1 MRINNEPVQVMEAPV
16 VRDADAADIMECIE
30 DGECCSIVGL
40 SNTGKSTLLR
50 SIPLPAVKRKYLGDR
65 AADYIF
71 VYIDFNLMLELT
83 EQGFYELILRSTL
96 AELKKLEIEPELLDR
111 VGASYRHLVEP
122 ANPFLVP
129 LSFNEGL
136 TAISEGLK
144 QRVVFLFDEFD
155 EPFAGL
161 DERVFL
167 NLRALKD
174 KYGLRLSYVL
184 ATDQPLS
191 RPQRGAKVAD
201 FGELSRAE
209 FCELFTL
216 NTLFLSALGRD
227 DANQVIAQ
235 FAEEEEVE
243 FSAEDIDFIIAQ
255 AGGHPGLL
263 EATCR
268 VLSLTKGRVL
278 SLAKG
283 RVLAEVSRDYP
294 KAYQDQSYKLVR
306 ERLDSDISIR
316 SECAKLWNGLT
327 AEEQEALM
335 AFVSR
340 SGEPLDPELERSLSQ
355 KSIIDEKEGELSILG
370 QLFEGFARR
379 QRLVKRHEPQGVRV
393 DVDSGHVW
401 VDGELAP
408 DLTDLE
414 YRLLL
419 LLYGHLDKI
428 CDKYHI
434 VESVWGQDYIDEVDD
449 ARIDKLVSRLRRKIE
464 PDPSEPKYLITVRGR
479 GYRLVS
485 P

>member
-1 MRINNEPVQVMEAPV
+1 MGMSSESEQVFV
-16 VRDADAADIMECIE
+16 VRDADVASIMECIE

-50 SIPLPAVKRKYLGDR
+50 SIPLPAVKRKHLGDR
-65 AADYIF
+65 ADHAVFTSKYIF

-96 AELKKLEIEPELLDR
+96 AELRKLGIEQRLLDR
-111 VGASYRHLVEP
+111 VEASYRNLVNP
-122 ANPFLVP
+122 DNPFLVP

-136 TAISEGLK
+136 TAISEGIK
-144 QRVVFLFDEFD
+144 QRIIFLFDEFD
-155 EPFAGL
+155 EPFTGL

-174 KYGLRLSYVL
+174 KYDPQLSYVV
-184 ATDQPLS
+184 ATDQPL
-191 RPQRGAKVAD
+191 RAPQRGDKV
-201 FGELSRAE
+201 AE
-209 FCELFTL
+209 FCELFAP

-227 DANQVIAQ
+227 DAEQVIAH
-235 FAEEEEVE
+235 FAKEEEVE
-243 FSAEDIDFIIAQ
+243 LSTDDVDFVIAQ

-278 SLAKG
+278 
-283 RVLAEVSRDYP
+283 AEVSRDYP
-294 KAYQDQSYKLVR
+294 ETYRDQSYKLVR
-306 ERLDSDISIR
+306 ERLDSDVSIR
-316 SECAKLWNGLT
+316 TECAKLWNGLT

-335 AFVSR
+335 ALVSR
-340 SGEPLDPELERSLSQ
+340 PEGPLDPELERSLSQ
-355 KSIIDEKEGELSILG
+355 KGVIGEEDELSIFG

-379 QRLVKRHEPQGVRV
+379 QRLVKRGEPQGVRV
-393 DVDSGHVW
+393 DVDSGDVW

-419 LLYGHLDKI
+419 LLYAIWTDSATDTRSWSPFG
-428 CDKYHI
+428 
-434 VESVWGQDYIDEVDD
+434 
-449 ARIDKLVSRLRRKIE
+449 ARITLTRWTMPASASWSTACAKRSSLTLRSQGI
-464 PDPSEPKYLITVRGR
+464 
-479 GYRLVS
+479 
-485 P
+485 

>member
-1 MRINNEPVQVMEAPV
+1 MEIDTEAFV
-16 VRDADAADIMECIE
+16 ARDADLAYIMECIK
-30 DGECCSIVGL
+30 DGDCCSIVGL

-50 SIPLPAVKRKYLGDR
+50 SIPPPAVKRKYLGNR
-65 AADYIF
+65 ADDYLF

-96 AELKKLEIEPELLDR
+96 AELKKLEIEQGLLDR
-111 VGASYRHLVEP
+111 ITASYRQLVEP

-161 DERVFL
+161 DERVLL

-174 KYGLRLSYVL
+174 KYGLRLSYVV
-184 ATDQPLS
+184 ATDQPLTEQ
-191 RPQRGAKVAD
+191 QRGEKV
-201 FGELSRAE
+201 AE
-209 FCELFTL
+209 FCELFAL
-216 NTLFLSALGRD
+216 NTLFLSTLGRD
-227 DANQVIAQ
+227 DAEQVVAQ

-243 FSAEDIDFIIAQ
+243 FSEDDVIFILAQ

-263 EATCR
+263 EAAC
-268 VLSLTKGRVL
+268 
-278 SLAKG
+278 

-294 KAYQDQSYKLVR
+294 DFYRNQSYKLVR
-306 ERLDSDISIR
+306 ERLDSDVSIR
-316 SECAKLWNGLT
+316 AECAKLWNGLT
-327 AEEQEALM
+327 AEEQEALT

-340 SGEPLDPELERSLSQ
+340 PGPLDSDLERSLRQ
-355 KSIIDEKEGELSILG
+355 KAIIEEKEDGPSVFG

-379 QRLVKRHEPQGVRV
+379 QRLVKAGEPQGVRV

-419 LLYGHLDKI
+419 LLYGHLDQI
-428 CDKYHI
+428 CDKYQI
-434 VESVWGQDYIDEVDD
+434 VESVWGEDYIDEVDD
-449 ARIDKLVSRLRRKIE
+449 ARIGKLVNRLRQKIE
-464 PDPSEPKYLITVRGR
+464 PAPSEPRYLMTVRGR

>member
-1 MRINNEPVQVMEAPV
+1 MEIDTETIVA
-16 VRDADAADIMECIE
+16 RDVEIANIMECIE
-30 DGECCSIVGL
+30 DGDCCSIVGL

-50 SIPLPAVKRKYLGDR
+50 SLPLPAVQTKHLGER
-65 AADYIF
+65 AEEYVF

-96 AELKKLEIEPELLDR
+96 AELRELEIEQGLLDR
-111 VGASYRHLVEP
+111 VGTSYRQLVEP

-136 TAISEGLK
+136 TALSEGLK
-144 QRVVFLFDEFD
+144 QRIVLLFDEFD

-161 DERVFL
+161 DERVLL

-174 KYGLRLSYVL
+174 KYGTRLSYVV
-184 ATDQPLS
+184 ATDQPL
-191 RPQRGAKVAD
+191 REQQRGDKV
-201 FGELSRAE
+201 AE
-209 FCELFTL
+209 FCELFAL
-216 NTLFLSALGRD
+216 STLFLSALGRD
-227 DANQVIAQ
+227 DAQQVIAL
-235 FAEEEEVE
+235 FAREEEVK
-243 FSAEDIDFIIAQ
+243 FSTDDTVFIMAQ

-268 VLSLTKGRVL
+268 VL
-278 SLAKG
+278 
-283 RVLAEVSRDYP
+283 AEVGRDYP
-294 KAYQDQSYKLVR
+294 DFRDQSYKLVR
-306 ERLDSDISIR
+306 ERLDSDVGIR

-335 AFVSR
+335 AFVSNPE
-340 SGEPLDPELERSLSQ
+340 SSLDPELERSLRQ
-355 KSIIDEKEGELSILG
+355 KAIIEDEEGEPTVFG
-370 QLFEGFARR
+370 KLFEGFARR
-379 QRLVKRHEPQGVRV
+379 QRLLKRREPQGVRV
-393 DVDSGHVW
+393 DVDSGHIW

-428 CDKYHI
+428 CDKYQI

-449 ARIDKLVSRLRRKIE
+449 ARIDKLVSRLRQKIE
-464 PDPSEPKYLITVRGR
+464 PDASEPRYLITVRGR

>member
-1 MRINNEPVQVMEAPV
+1 MGIDTEAFV
-16 VRDADAADIMECIE
+16 VRDADVTYIIECVE
-30 DGECCSIVGL
+30 DGDCCSIVGL

-50 SIPLPAVKRKYLGDR
+50 SIPLPAVKGKYLGDR
-65 AADYIF
+65 ADDYVF

-96 AELKKLEIEPELLDR
+96 AELRKLEIEQGLLDR
-111 VGASYRHLVEP
+111 VAASYRHLVEP

-144 QRVVFLFDEFD
+144 QRIVFLFDEFD

-161 DERVFL
+161 DERVLL

-174 KYGLRLSYVL
+174 KYGPRLSYVV
-184 ATDQPLS
+184 ATDQPL
-191 RPQRGAKVAD
+191 RQQQRGDKV
-201 FGELSRAE
+201 AE
-209 FCELFTL
+209 FCELFAL

-227 DANQVIAQ
+227 DAQQVVAQ
-235 FAEEEEVE
+235 FAREEEVE
-243 FSAEDIDFIIAQ
+243 FSADDVIFVIAQ

-268 VLSLTKGRVL
+268 VL
-278 SLAKG
+278 
-283 RVLAEVSRDYP
+283 AEVSRDYP
-294 KAYQDQSYKLVR
+294 DSYRDQSYKLVR
-306 ERLDSDISIR
+306 ERLDSDVSIR
-316 SECAKLWNGLT
+316 AECAKLWNGLT
-327 AEEQEALM
+327 VEEQEALT
-335 AFVSR
+335 AFVSEP
-340 SGEPLDPELERSLSQ
+340 GESLDAELERSLRQ
-355 KSIIDEKEGELSILG
+355 KAIVEEKEGEPAIFG

-379 QRLVKRHEPQGVRV
+379 QRLVKRPGPQGVRV

-428 CDKYHI
+428 CDKYQI

-449 ARIDKLVSRLRRKIE
+449 ARIGKLVNRLRQRIE
-464 PDPSEPKYLITVRGR
+464 PDPSEPRYLITVRGR

>member
-1 MRINNEPVQVMEAPV
+1 MEIDTDAFV
-16 VRDADAADIMECIE
+16 TRDTDVAYIMECVE

-50 SIPLPAVKRKYLGDR
+50 SLALPVVRRKYLGDR
-65 AADYIF
+65 ADDYVF

-96 AELKKLEIEPELLDR
+96 AEFKELEVAQELLDR
-111 VGASYRHLVEP
+111 VKASYRNLVNP
-122 ANPFLVP
+122 DNPFLVP

-136 TAISEGLK
+136 TALSEGLE
-144 QRVVFLFDEFD
+144 QRVVLLFDEFD

-161 DERVFL
+161 DERVLL

-174 KYGLRLSYVL
+174 KYGLRLSYVV
-184 ATDQPLS
+184 ATDQPL
-191 RPQRGAKVAD
+191 REQQRGDKV
-201 FGELSRAE
+201 AE
-209 FCELFTL
+209 FCELFAL

-227 DANQVIAQ
+227 DATQVIAQ
-235 FAEEEEVE
+235 FGREEEVE
-243 FSAEDIDFIIAQ
+243 FSMDDIDFVIAQ

-278 SLAKG
+278 
-283 RVLAEVSRDYP
+283 AEVSRDYP
-294 KAYQDQSYKLVR
+294 DFYQDQGYKLVR
-306 ERLDSDISIR
+306 ERLDSDVSVR
-316 SECAKLWNGLT
+316 TECAKLWNGLT
-327 AEEQEALM
+327 TEEQEALT
-335 AFVSR
+335 ACVSKP
-340 SGEPLDPELERSLSQ
+340 GELLDPELERSLRQ
-355 KSIIDEKEGELSILG
+355 KGIINDELSIFG

-379 QRLVKRHEPQGVRV
+379 QRLVKRGEPQGVRV

-401 VDGELAP
+401 VDGELVP

-419 LLYGHLDKI
+419 LLYGRLDKI
-428 CDKYHI
+428 CDKYEI
-434 VESVWGQDYIDEVDD
+434 VESVWGEDYIDEVDD
-449 ARIDKLVSRLRRKIE
+449 ARIGKLVNRLRQKIE
-464 PDPSEPKYLITVRGR
+464 PNPSEPRYLITVRGR

>member
-1 MRINNEPVQVMEAPV
+1 METDTEAV
-16 VRDADAADIMECIE
+16 IIRNTDVAYIMECIE
-30 DGECCSIVGL
+30 DRDCCSIVGL
-40 SNTGKSTLLR
+40 SNMGKSTLLR
-50 SIPLPAVKRKYLGDR
+50 SIPWPAVKRKYLGDR
-65 AADYIF
+65 AAGYVF

-96 AELKKLEIEPELLDR
+96 AELRKLEIETGLLDR
-111 VGASYRHLVEP
+111 VGASYRQLVEP

-161 DERVFL
+161 DERVLL

-174 KYGLRLSYVL
+174 NYDPRFSYVA
-184 ATDQPLS
+184 ATDQPLGGQ
-191 RPQRGAKVAD
+191 QRGEKV
-201 FGELSRAE
+201 AE
-209 FCELFTL
+209 FCELFAL

-227 DANQVIAQ
+227 DAQRVIAQ
-235 FAEEEEVE
+235 FAQEEEVE
-243 FSAEDIDFIIAQ
+243 FGADDVIFIIAQ

-263 EATCR
+263 EAAC
-268 VLSLTKGRVL
+268 
-278 SLAKG
+278 
-283 RVLAEVSRDYP
+283 RVLAEVSGDYP
-294 KAYQDQSYKLVR
+294 DFYDYQSYKLVR
-306 ERLDSDISIR
+306 ERLDNDISIR
-316 SECAKLWNGLT
+316 TECARLWNDLT
-327 AEEQEALM
+327 AEEQEALT
-335 AFVSR
+335 AFVSEPE
-340 SGEPLDPELERSLSQ
+340 EPLDAELGRSLHR
-355 KSIIDEKEGELSILG
+355 KAILEEKDGELAIFG
-370 QLFEGFARR
+370 QLFEGFACR
-379 QRLVKRHEPQGVRV
+379 QRLVKRPGPQGVRV

-401 VDGELAP
+401 VAGELAP

-419 LLYGHLDKI
+419 LLYGHLDRI
-428 CDKYHI
+428 CDKYEI

-449 ARIDKLVSRLRRKIE
+449 ARIGKLVNRLRQKIE
-464 PDPSEPKYLITVRGR
+464 PDPSEPRYLITIRGR

>member
-1 MRINNEPVQVMEAPV
+1 MGIDTEAV
-16 VRDADAADIMECIE
+16 VTRDADVAYIMECIK
-30 DGECCSIVGL
+30 DGDCCSIVGL

-50 SIPLPAVKRKYLGDR
+50 SIPPPAVKRKYLGNR
-65 AADYIF
+65 ADDYLF

-96 AELKKLEIEPELLDR
+96 AELKKLEIEQGLLDR
-111 VGASYRHLVEP
+111 ITASYRQLVEP

-161 DERVFL
+161 DERVLL

-174 KYGLRLSYVL
+174 KYGLRLSYVV

-191 RPQRGAKVAD
+191 RPQRGDKV
-201 FGELSRAE
+201 AE
-209 FCELFTL
+209 FCELFAL
-216 NTLFLSALGRD
+216 NTLFLSTLGRD
-227 DANQVIAQ
+227 DAEQVVAQ

-243 FSAEDIDFIIAQ
+243 FSEDDVIFILAQ

-263 EATCR
+263 EAAC
-268 VLSLTKGRVL
+268 
-278 SLAKG
+278 

-294 KAYQDQSYKLVR
+294 AFYRNQSYKLVR
-306 ERLDSDISIR
+306 ERLDSDVSIR
-316 SECAKLWNGLT
+316 AECAKLWNGLT
-327 AEEQEALM
+327 AEEQEALT

-340 SGEPLDPELERSLSQ
+340 PGPLDSDLERSLQQ
-355 KSIIDEKEGELSILG
+355 KAIIEEKEDGPSVFG

-379 QRLVKRHEPQGVRV
+379 QRLVKAGEPQGVRV

-419 LLYGHLDKI
+419 LLYGHLDQI
-428 CDKYHI
+428 CDKYQI
-434 VESVWGQDYIDEVDD
+434 VESVWGEDYIDEVDD
-449 ARIDKLVSRLRRKIE
+449 ARIGKLVNRLRQKIE
-464 PDPSEPKYLITVRGR
+464 PAPSEPRYLMTVRGR

>member
-1 MRINNEPVQVMEAPV
+1 VMETDTEGV
-16 VRDADAADIMECIE
+16 IIRDTDVASIMECVE

-50 SIPLPAVKRKYLGDR
+50 SIPSPAVRRKYLGDR
-65 AADYIF
+65 ADEYIF

-96 AELKKLEIEPELLDR
+96 AELKKLEIEQGLLDR
-111 VGASYRHLVEP
+111 VEASYRNLVNP
-122 ANPFLVP
+122 DNPFLVP

-136 TAISEGLK
+136 TALSEGLE
-144 QRVVFLFDEFD
+144 QRVVLFFDEFD

-161 DERVFL
+161 DERVLL

-174 KYGLRLSYVL
+174 KYGPRLSYVV
-184 ATDQPLS
+184 ATDQPL
-191 RPQRGAKVAD
+191 REQQRGEKV
-201 FGELSRAE
+201 AE
-209 FCELFTL
+209 FCELFAL

-227 DANQVIAQ
+227 DATQVIAQ
-235 FAEEEEVE
+235 FAREEEVE
-243 FSAEDIDFIIAQ
+243 FSADDVDFVMAQ

-268 VLSLTKGRVL
+268 VL
-278 SLAKG
+278 
-283 RVLAEVSRDYP
+283 AEVSGDYP
-294 KAYQDQSYKLVR
+294 DSHRDQSYKLVR
-306 ERLDSDISIR
+306 ERLDSDVSVR
-316 SECAKLWNGLT
+316 TECAKLWNGLT
-327 AEEQEALM
+327 AEEQEALV
-335 AFVSR
+335 AFVSKP
-340 SGEPLDPELERSLSQ
+340 GEPLDPELERSLRQ
-355 KSIIDEKEGELSILG
+355 KGITEDELSIFG

-379 QRLVKRHEPQGVRV
+379 QRLVKRGEPQGVRV

-401 VDGELAP
+401 VDGELVP

-419 LLYGHLDKI
+419 LLYGRLDKI
-428 CDKYHI
+428 CDRYEI
-434 VESVWGQDYIDEVDD
+434 VESVWGEDYIDEVDD
-449 ARIDKLVSRLRRKIE
+449 ARIGKLVNRLRQKIE
-464 PDPSEPKYLITVRGR
+464 PDPSEPRYLITVRGR

>member
-1 MRINNEPVQVMEAPV
+1 MGKDIEAIV
-16 VRDADAADIMECIE
+16 TRDADVAYIMECIE

-50 SIPLPAVKRKYLGDR
+50 SIPLPAVQGEHLGDR
-65 AADYIF
+65 AGECIF
-71 VYIDFNLMLELT
+71 VYIDLNLMLELT

-96 AELKKLEIEPELLDR
+96 AELRKLEIEQGLLDR
-111 VGASYRHLVEP
+111 IEASYRNLVNP

-136 TAISEGLK
+136 TALSEGLQ

-155 EPFAGL
+155 DPFAGL
-161 DERVFL
+161 DERVLL

-174 KYGLRLSYVL
+174 KYGRRLSYVV

-191 RPQRGAKVAD
+191 RRQRGDKM
-201 FGELSRAE
+201 AE
-209 FCELFTL
+209 FCELFAL
-216 NTLFLSALGRD
+216 NTRFLSALGRD
-227 DANQVIAQ
+227 DAQQVIAQ
-235 FAEEEEVE
+235 FAREEEVE
-243 FSAEDIDFIIAQ
+243 FSADDVAFIIAQ

-263 EATCR
+263 EATCH
-268 VLSLTKGRVL
+268 
-278 SLAKG
+278 
-283 RVLAEVSRDYP
+283 VLAEVSRDYP
-294 KAYQDQSYKLVR
+294 DFHRDQSYKLVR
-306 ERLDSDISIR
+306 ERLDSDVTIR
-316 SECAKLWNGLT
+316 AECAKLWNDLT

-335 AFVSR
+335 AFVSE
-340 SGEPLDPELERSLSQ
+340 SEKLLHPELERSLRR
-355 KSIIDEKEGELSILG
+355 KAIVEEKDGELAIFG

-379 QRLVKRHEPQGVRV
+379 QRLVKSGEPQGVRV

-408 DLTDLE
+408 DLSDLE

-428 CDKYHI
+428 CDRYEI

-449 ARIDKLVSRLRRKIE
+449 ARIGKLVSRLRQKIE
-464 PDPSEPKYLITVRGR
+464 PDPSEPKYLITVRSR

>member
-1 MRINNEPVQVMEAPV
+1 MGIDIEAV
-16 VRDADAADIMECIE
+16 VTRDTDVAYIVECIK
-30 DGECCSIVGL
+30 DGDCCSIVGL

-50 SIPLPAVKRKYLGDR
+50 SIPLPAVKGKYLGDR
-65 AADYIF
+65 ADDYVF

-96 AELKKLEIEPELLDR
+96 AELGNLEIEPGLLDR
-111 VGASYRHLVEP
+111 IAASYRRLVEP

-155 EPFAGL
+155 EPFVDL
-161 DERVFL
+161 DERFLL

-174 KYGLRLSYVL
+174 KYGPRLSYVV
-184 ATDQPLS
+184 ATDQPL
-191 RPQRGAKVAD
+191 RQQQRGDKV
-201 FGELSRAE
+201 AE
-209 FCELFTL
+209 FCELFAL
-216 NTLFLSALGRD
+216 NTLFLPTLGRD
-227 DANQVIAQ
+227 DAQQVIAQ
-235 FAEEEEVE
+235 FAREEEVE
-243 FSAEDIDFIIAQ
+243 LSADDVVFIIAQ

-268 VLSLTKGRVL
+268 VL
-278 SLAKG
+278 
-283 RVLAEVSRDYP
+283 AEVSHDYP
-294 KAYQDQSYKLVR
+294 DSYPDQSYKLVR
-306 ERLDSDISIR
+306 ERLDNDVSIR
-316 SECAKLWNGLT
+316 TECAKLWNGLT
-327 AEEQEALM
+327 AKEQEALT
-335 AFVSR
+335 AFVS
-340 SGEPLDPELERSLSQ
+340 GPGGPLDPELERSLRQ
-355 KSIIDEKEGELSILG
+355 KAIVEEKDGELAIFG
-370 QLFEGFARR
+370 QLFKGFARR
-379 QRLVKRHEPQGVRV
+379 QRLVKRPGPRGVRV

-408 DLTDLE
+408 DLSDLE

-419 LLYGHLDKI
+419 LFYGHLDKI
-428 CDKYHI
+428 CDKYQI

-464 PDPSEPKYLITVRGR
+464 PDPSEPRYLITVRGR
-479 GYRLVS
+479 GYRLIS

>member
-1 MRINNEPVQVMEAPV
+1 VMETDTEAV
-16 VRDADAADIMECIE
+16 IIRDADVGYIMECVE
-30 DGECCSIVGL
+30 DGDCCSIVGL

-50 SIPLPAVKRKYLGDR
+50 SLPLPAVKGKHLGDR
-65 AADYIF
+65 ANDYIF

-96 AELKKLEIEPELLDR
+96 AELKKLEIEQGLLDR
-111 VGASYRHLVEP
+111 VEASYRQLVEP

-136 TAISEGLK
+136 TALSGGLK
-144 QRVVFLFDEFD
+144 QRIVFLFDEFD
-155 EPFAGL
+155 EPFGGL
-161 DERVFL
+161 DERVLL

-174 KYGLRLSYVL
+174 QYGPHLSYAV
-184 ATDQPLS
+184 ATDQPLTE
-191 RPQRGAKVAD
+191 PQRGDKV
-201 FGELSRAE
+201 AE
-209 FCELFTL
+209 FCELFAL
-216 NTLFLSALGRD
+216 NTLFLSALGRG
-227 DANQVIAQ
+227 DAEQVIAQ
-235 FAEEEEVE
+235 FAREEEVE
-243 FSAEDIDFIIAQ
+243 LSPDDIVFIIAQ

-278 SLAKG
+278 
-283 RVLAEVSRDYP
+283 AEASRDY
-294 KAYQDQSYKLVR
+294 AQFYRDQSYKLVR
-306 ERLDSDISIR
+306 ERLDSDVSIR
-316 SECAKLWNGLT
+316 GECAKLWNGLT

-335 AFVSR
+335 AFVSNPE
-340 SGEPLDPELERSLSQ
+340 SSLDPELERSLRQ
-355 KSIIDEKEGELSILG
+355 KAIIEDEEGEPTVFG
-370 QLFEGFARR
+370 KLFEGFARR
-379 QRLVKRHEPQGVRV
+379 QGLLKRREPQGVRV
-393 DVDSGHVW
+393 DVDSGHTW

-428 CDKYHI
+428 CDKYQI

-449 ARIDKLVSRLRRKIE
+449 ARLDKLVSRLRQKIE
-464 PDPSEPKYLITVRGR
+464 PDPSEPRYLITVRGR

>member
-1 MRINNEPVQVMEAPV
+1 MGIDT
-16 VRDADAADIMECIE
+16 DAFVTRHADVAYIMECVE
-30 DGECCSIVGL
+30 DGDCCSIVGL

-65 AADYIF
+65 AADYVF

-83 EQGFYELILRSTL
+83 EQGFYELVLRSTL
-96 AELKKLEIEPELLDR
+96 AELRKLEIEQGLLDR
-111 VGASYRHLVEP
+111 VAASYGRLVDP

-161 DERVFL
+161 DERVLL

-174 KYGLRLSYVL
+174 KYGPRLSYVV
-184 ATDQPLS
+184 ATDQPL
-191 RPQRGAKVAD
+191 RQQQRGDKV
-201 FGELSRAE
+201 AE
-209 FCELFTL
+209 FCELFAL
-216 NTLFLSALGRD
+216 NTLFLPTLGRD
-227 DANQVIAQ
+227 DAQQVIAQ
-235 FAEEEEVE
+235 FAREEEVE
-243 FSAEDIDFIIAQ
+243 LSMDDVDFIIAQ

-263 EATCR
+263 EAACR

-278 SLAKG
+278 SLTKG
-283 RVLAEVSRDYP
+283 RVLAEVSGDYP
-294 KAYQDQSYKLVR
+294 DSRRAQSYKLGR
-306 ERLDSDISIR
+306 ERLDSDVSIR
-316 SECAKLWNGLT
+316 AECAKLWNGLT
-327 AEEQEALM
+327 VEEQEALT

-340 SGEPLDPELERSLSQ
+340 PGEALGLELERSLRQ
-355 KSIIDEKEGELSILG
+355 KAIMEEKEGKLSVFS

-379 QRLVKRHEPQGVRV
+379 QRLVKRREPEGVRV

-428 CDKYHI
+428 CDKYEI

-449 ARIDKLVSRLRRKIE
+449 ARIGKLVNRLRQKIE
-464 PDPSEPKYLITVRGR
+464 PDPSEPRYLMTVRGR

>member
-1 MRINNEPVQVMEAPV
+1 MGIDTEAFV
-16 VRDADAADIMECIE
+16 VRDADVTYIIECVE
-30 DGECCSIVGL
+30 DGDCCSIVGL

-50 SIPLPAVKRKYLGDR
+50 SIPLPAVQSKYLEDR
-65 AADYIF
+65 ADDGVFTSKYIF

-96 AELKKLEIEPELLDR
+96 AELRKLEIEQGLLDR
-111 VGASYRHLVEP
+111 VAASYRHLVEP

-144 QRVVFLFDEFD
+144 QRIVFLFDEFD

-161 DERVFL
+161 DERVLL

-174 KYGLRLSYVL
+174 KYGPRLSYVV
-184 ATDQPLS
+184 ATDQPL
-191 RPQRGAKVAD
+191 RQQQRGDKV
-201 FGELSRAE
+201 AE
-209 FCELFTL
+209 FCELFAL

-227 DANQVIAQ
+227 DAQQVVAQ
-235 FAEEEEVE
+235 FAREEEVE
-243 FSAEDIDFIIAQ
+243 FSADDVIFVIAQ

-268 VLSLTKGRVL
+268 VL
-278 SLAKG
+278 
-283 RVLAEVSRDYP
+283 AEVSRDYP
-294 KAYQDQSYKLVR
+294 DSYRDQSYKLVR
-306 ERLDSDISIR
+306 ERLDSDVSIR
-316 SECAKLWNGLT
+316 AECAKLWNGLT
-327 AEEQEALM
+327 VEEQEALT
-335 AFVSR
+335 AFVSEP
-340 SGEPLDPELERSLSQ
+340 GESLDAELERSLRQ
-355 KSIIDEKEGELSILG
+355 KAIVEEKDGELAIFG

-379 QRLVKRHEPQGVRV
+379 QRLVKRPGPQGVRV

-428 CDKYHI
+428 CDKYQI

-449 ARIDKLVSRLRRKIE
+449 ARIGKLVNRLRQRIE
-464 PDPSEPKYLITVRGR
+464 PDPSEPRYLITVRGR

>member
-1 MRINNEPVQVMEAPV
+1 MEIDTEAFV
-16 VRDADAADIMECIE
+16 ARDADLAYIMECIE
-30 DGECCSIVGL
+30 DGDCCSIVGL

-65 AADYIF
+65 ADEYIF

-96 AELKKLEIEPELLDR
+96 AELKKLEIEQGLLDR
-111 VGASYRHLVEP
+111 VGASYRQLVEP

-144 QRVVFLFDEFD
+144 QRIVLLFDEFD

-161 DERVFL
+161 DERVLL

-174 KYGLRLSYVL
+174 KYGRRLSYVV

-191 RPQRGAKVAD
+191 RPQRGAKVA
-201 FGELSRAE
+201 E
-209 FCELFTL
+209 FCELFAL

-227 DANQVIAQ
+227 DARQVIAQ
-235 FAEEEEVE
+235 FAGEEEME
-243 FSAEDIDFIIAQ
+243 FSTDDIVFIIAQ

-268 VLSLTKGRVL
+268 VL
-278 SLAKG
+278 
-283 RVLAEVSRDYP
+283 AEVSRDYP
-294 KAYQDQSYKLVR
+294 DFYPDQSYKLVR
-306 ERLDSDISIR
+306 ERLDSDVSIR
-316 SECAKLWNGLT
+316 AECAKLWNGLT
-327 AEEQEALM
+327 AEEQEALT

-340 SGEPLDPELERSLSQ
+340 PGGPLAPELERSLRQ
-355 KSIIDEKEGELSILG
+355 KAVIEEKDGELAIFG
-370 QLFEGFARR
+370 RLFEGFARR

-419 LLYGHLDKI
+419 LLYGHLDRI
-428 CDKYHI
+428 CDKYQI

-464 PDPSEPKYLITVRGR
+464 PDPSEPRYLITVRGR

>member
-1 MRINNEPVQVMEAPV
+1 METDTEGV
-16 VRDADAADIMECIE
+16 IIRDTDVASIMECVE

-50 SIPLPAVKRKYLGDR
+50 SIPSPAVRRKYLGDR
-65 AADYIF
+65 ADEYIF

-96 AELKKLEIEPELLDR
+96 AELKKLEIEQGLLDR
-111 VGASYRHLVEP
+111 VEASYRNLVNP
-122 ANPFLVP
+122 DNPFLVP

-136 TAISEGLK
+136 TALSEGLE
-144 QRVVFLFDEFD
+144 QRVVLFFDEFD

-161 DERVFL
+161 DERVLL

-174 KYGLRLSYVL
+174 KYGPRLSYVV
-184 ATDQPLS
+184 ATDQPL
-191 RPQRGAKVAD
+191 REQQRGEKV
-201 FGELSRAE
+201 AE
-209 FCELFTL
+209 FCELFAL

-227 DANQVIAQ
+227 DATQVIAQ
-235 FAEEEEVE
+235 FAREEEVE
-243 FSAEDIDFIIAQ
+243 FSADDVDFVMAQ

-268 VLSLTKGRVL
+268 VL
-278 SLAKG
+278 
-283 RVLAEVSRDYP
+283 AEVSGDYP
-294 KAYQDQSYKLVR
+294 DSHRDQSYKLVR
-306 ERLDSDISIR
+306 ERLDSDVSVR
-316 SECAKLWNGLT
+316 TECAKLWNGLT
-327 AEEQEALM
+327 AEEQEALV
-335 AFVSR
+335 AFVSKP
-340 SGEPLDPELERSLSQ
+340 GEPLDPELERSLRQ
-355 KSIIDEKEGELSILG
+355 KGITEDELSIFG

-379 QRLVKRHEPQGVRV
+379 QRLVKRGEPQGVRV

-401 VDGELAP
+401 VDGELVP

-419 LLYGHLDKI
+419 LLYGRLDKI
-428 CDKYHI
+428 CDRYEI
-434 VESVWGQDYIDEVDD
+434 VESVWGEDYIDEVDD
-449 ARIDKLVSRLRRKIE
+449 ARIGKLVNRLRQKIE
-464 PDPSEPKYLITVRGR
+464 PDPSEPKYLITIRGR

>member
-1 MRINNEPVQVMEAPV
+1 MENDAETSV
-16 VRDADAADIMECIE
+16 TRDAYVSSIMECIK
-30 DGECCSIVGL
+30 DGDCCSVVGL

-50 SIPLPAVKRKYLGDR
+50 SLPLPVVKGKYLGGR
-65 AADYIF
+65 ADDYVF

-96 AELKKLEIEPELLDR
+96 AELKKLEIEQGLLDR
-111 VGASYRHLVEP
+111 VSASYRQLVEP

-136 TAISEGLK
+136 TALSEGLE
-144 QRVVFLFDEFD
+144 QRIVLLFDEFD

-161 DERVFL
+161 DERVLL

-174 KYGLRLSYVL
+174 KYGPRLSYVA
-184 ATDQPLS
+184 ATDQQL
-191 RPQRGAKVAD
+191 RQQQRGDKV
-201 FGELSRAE
+201 AE
-209 FCELFTL
+209 FCELFAL
-216 NTLFLSALGRD
+216 NTLFLSTLGKD
-227 DANQVIAQ
+227 DAQRVVAQ
-235 FAEEEEVE
+235 FAREEEVE
-243 FSAEDIDFIIAQ
+243 LSTDDIAFVIAQ

-268 VLSLTKGRVL
+268 VLI
-278 SLAKG
+278 
-283 RVLAEVSRDYP
+283 EVSGDY
-294 KAYQDQSYKLVR
+294 ADLYRDQSYKLVR
-306 ERLDSDISIR
+306 ERLDNDIGVR
-316 SECAKLWNGLT
+316 TECAKLWNDLT
-327 AEEQEALM
+327 ADEQEALT
-335 AFVSR
+335 AFVSEP
-340 SGEPLDPELERSLSQ
+340 GEPLDAELERSLRR
-355 KSIIDEKEGELSILG
+355 KAIVEEKEGQLAIFG
-370 QLFEGFARR
+370 HLFEGFARR
-379 QRLVKRHEPQGVRV
+379 QRLVKRREPQGVRV

-401 VDGELAP
+401 VDGELTP

-428 CDKYHI
+428 CDKYEI

-449 ARIDKLVSRLRRKIE
+449 ARIDKLVSRLRQKIE
-464 PDPSEPKYLITVRGR
+464 PDPSEPRYLTTVRGR